1 MEFSSTSERFKNFSG
16 SVWSRLS
23 SRSRLR
29 PPPRSVHPS
38 ACRSSKTRY
47 LIKLGERKLYARNVH
62 SAATVAECS
71 RHASLPPS
79 RRCRRRRPFVR
90 PLPPLASHVP
100 LFIHPALKSLRSPHS
115 SVQLQLLGLGTR
127 ICDRGRADRLT
138 QIMAR
143 HSTEWELF
151 QASVKVAAAVAVA
164 PSARFVPA

>member
-1 MEFSSTSERFKNFSG
+1 MVAIVVSLEASYASA
-16 SVWSRLS
+16 V
-23 SRSRLR
+23 R
-29 PPPRSVHPS
+29 PSVHLPH
-38 ACRSSKTRY
+38 SSKTRY
-47 LIKLGERKLYARNVH
+47 LIKLGGTK
-62 SAATVAECS
+62 TVCQKCPF
-71 RHASLPPS
+71 RGNGGGMQQT

-127 ICDRGRADRLT
+127 ICDRGKADRLT

-164 PSARFVPA
+164 PSARFVPASSLSQTRPPLPPWERNEP